1 VGIAEAMSASDA
13 TFEGNRSMSNFDRN
27 APVWGAGRA
36 QQTSAVE
43 MDQGLRSFMLGVYN
57 NMSIG
62 LAITGLFAVG
72 ISMLAIAGYT
82 PTGKVAALTPLGT
95 ALYASPLKWL
105 VMLAPLAFI
114 LFFSFRAEQMSS
126 SSARAM
132 FFAFAAVMGVSLSS
146 IFVVFTGE
154 SIAKVFFIT
163 AATFGGISLYGYT
176 TKKSLSGMGSFL
188 IMGLIGLIIASV
200 VNLFLASSALSF
212 AISVIGVLVFAGLT
226 AWDTQRLKE
235 MYLYSDLDAESAAKL
250 SVNGALSLY
259 LNFVNMFQML
269 LSLFGNRE

>member
-1 VGIAEAMSASDA
+1 
-13 TFEGNRSMSNFDRN
+13 MSNFDRN

-57 NMSIG
+57 NMTIG
-62 LAITGLFAVG
+62 LAITGLAAIG
-72 ISMLAIAGYT
+72 ISMLAIAGYA
-82 PTGKVAALTPLGT
+82 PSGKAILSPFGVTLFT
-95 ALYASPLKWL
+95 SPLKWV

-114 LFFSFRAEQMSS
+114 MLFSFKAESMSS
-126 SSARAM
+126 ASARLM
-132 FFAFAAVMGVSLSS
+132 FFAFAAVMGVSMAS

-154 SIAKVFFIT
+154 SITKVFFIT
-163 AATFGGISLYGYT
+163 AAAFGGLSLYGYT

-188 IMGLIGLIIASV
+188 IMGLIGLVIASV
-200 VNLFLASSALSF
+200 VNIFLASSALSF

-226 AWDTQRLKE
+226 AWDTQRLKD
-235 MYLYSDLDAESAAKL
+235 MYLHSDMDAESAAKL

-259 LNFVNMFQML
+259 LNFINMFQML
-269 LSLFGNRE
+269 LSLFGDRR

>member
-1 VGIAEAMSASDA
+1 
-13 TFEGNRSMSNFDRN
+13 MSNFDRN
-27 APVWGAGRA
+27 APVWGAARA

-62 LAITGLFAVG
+62 LAITGLAAIG
-72 ISMLAIAGYT
+72 ISMLAIAGVSD
-82 PTGKVAALTPLGT
+82 TGKVTALTSFGQ
-95 ALYASPLKWL
+95 ALYLSPLKWV

-114 LFFSFRAEQMSS
+114 FLFSFKAESMSS
-126 SSARAM
+126 SAARAM

-154 SIAKVFFIT
+154 SITKVFFIT
-163 AATFGGISLYGYT
+163 AATFGGISLYAYT

-188 IMGLIGLIIASV
+188 IMGLIGLVVASL

-259 LNFVNMFQML
+259 LDFVNMFQLL
-269 LSLFGNRE
+269 LSLFGNRNN

>member
-1 VGIAEAMSASDA
+1 
-13 TFEGNRSMSNFDRN
+13 MSNFDRN

-62 LAITGLFAVG
+62 LAITGLAAIG
-72 ISMLAIAGYT
+72 ISMLAIAGVS
-82 PTGKVAALTPLGT
+82 PTGKVTALTPLGQ
-95 ALYASPLKWL
+95 ALYLSPLKWV

-114 LFFSFRAEQMSS
+114 LFFSFKAESMSS

-146 IFVVFTGE
+146 IFVVYTGE
-154 SIAKVFFIT
+154 SITKVFFIT
-163 AATFGGISLYGYT
+163 AATFGALSLYGYT
-176 TKKSLSGMGSFL
+176 TKKSLSAMGSFL

-200 VNLFLASSALSF
+200 VNIFLQSSALSF
-212 AISVIGVLVFAGLT
+212 AVSAIGVLVFAGLT

-235 MYLYSDLDAESAAKL
+235 MYLYSDMNPEEAAKL

-259 LNFVNMFQML
+259 LNFINMFQML
-269 LSLFGNRE
+269 LSLFGSKQE

>member
-1 VGIAEAMSASDA
+1 
-13 TFEGNRSMSNFDRN
+13 MSNFDRN

-62 LAITGLFAVG
+62 LAITGLFAIG
-72 ISMLAIAGYT
+72 ISMFAIAGYT
-82 PTGKVAALTPLGT
+82 PSGKVAGLTPLGV
-95 ALYASPLKWL
+95 ALFASPLKWV

-114 LFFSFRAEQMSS
+114 MFFSFKAESMSA
-126 SSARAM
+126 SSARGM
-132 FFAFAAVMGVSLSS
+132 FFAFAAVMGVSMAS
-146 IFVVFTGE
+146 IFLVFTSE
-154 SIAKVFFIT
+154 SIARVFFIT
-163 AATFGGISLYGYT
+163 AASFAGLSLFGYT
-176 TKKSLSGMGSFL
+176 TKKSLSGIGSFL
-188 IMGLIGLIIASV
+188 IMGLIGLVIASL
-200 VNLFLASSALSF
+200 VNIFLASSALGF

-235 MYLYSDLDAESAAKL
+235 MYLYSDLDPESAAKL

-269 LSLFGNRE
+269 LSLFGNRQE

>member
-1 VGIAEAMSASDA
+1 MSD
-13 TFEGNRSMSNFDRN
+13 FDRN
-27 APVWGAGRA
+27 AQVWGTGRA

-62 LAITGLFAVG
+62 LAITGLMAIG
-72 ISMLAIAGYT
+72 ISMLAIAGYS
-82 PTGKVAALTPLGT
+82 PSGKVTALTPLGQ
-95 ALYASPLKWL
+95 ALYLSPLKWV

-114 LFFSFRAEQMSS
+114 FFFSFKAESMSS
-126 SSARAM
+126 STARAM
-132 FFAFAAVMGVSLSS
+132 FFAFAAVMGISLSS

-163 AATFGGISLYGYT
+163 AASFAGLSLFGYT
-176 TKKSLSGMGSFL
+176 TKKSLSGIGSFL
-188 IMGLIGLIIASV
+188 IMGLIGLVIASV
-200 VNLFLASSALSF
+200 VNIFLASSALSF

-235 MYLYSDLDAESAAKL
+235 MYLYSDLDSESAAKL

-269 LSLFGNRE
+269 LSLFGSRQE

>member
-1 VGIAEAMSASDA
+1 MFEQQSFNRTRGAESAAEFDA
-13 TFEGNRSMSNFDRN
+13 
-27 APVWGAGRA
+27 
-36 QQTSAVE
+36 
-43 MDQGLRSFMLGVYN
+43 GLKRHMLRVYN
-57 NMSIG
+57 YMASG
-62 LAITGLFAVG
+62 VLLTGIVA
-72 ISMLAIAGYT
+72 MLVAST
-82 PTGKVAALTPLGT
+82 P
-95 ALYASPLKWL
+95 ALYQPIFGTPLKWV

-114 LFFSFRAEQMSS
+114 LFFSFKAESMSS
-126 SSARAM
+126 TAARAM
-132 FFAFAAVMGVSLSS
+132 FFAFAAVMGVSMSS

-154 SIAKVFFIT
+154 SITKVFFIT
-163 AATFGGISLYGYT
+163 AAAFGALSLAGYT

-188 IMGLIGLIIASV
+188 IMGLIGLVIASV

-212 AISVIGVLVFAGLT
+212 AISAIGVLVFAGLT

-259 LNFVNMFQML
+259 LNFINMFQML

>member
-1 VGIAEAMSASDA
+1 
-13 TFEGNRSMSNFDRN
+13 MSNFDRN

-62 LAITGLFAVG
+62 LAITGLAAIG
-72 ISMLAIAGYT
+72 ISMLAIAGVS
-82 PTGKVAALTPLGT
+82 PTGKVTALTPLGQ
-95 ALYASPLKWL
+95 ALYLSPLKWV

-114 LFFSFRAEQMSS
+114 LFFSFKAESMSS

-146 IFVVFTGE
+146 IFVVYTGE
-154 SIAKVFFIT
+154 SITKVFFIT
-163 AATFGGISLYGYT
+163 AATFGALSLYGYT
-176 TKKSLSGMGSFL
+176 TKKSLSAMGSFL

-200 VNLFLASSALSF
+200 VNIFLQSSALSF
-212 AISVIGVLVFAGLT
+212 AVSAIGVLVFAGLT
-226 AWDTQRLKE
+226 AWDTQRLKD
-235 MYLYSDLDAESAAKL
+235 MYLYSDMNPEEAAKL

-259 LNFVNMFQML
+259 LNFINMFQML
-269 LSLFGNRE
+269 LSLVGQRNE

>member
-1 VGIAEAMSASDA
+1 
-13 TFEGNRSMSNFDRN
+13 MSNFDRN

-57 NMSIG
+57 NMTIG
-62 LAITGLFAVG
+62 LAITGLAALA
-72 ISMLAIAGYT
+72 ISMLAIAGFT
-82 PTGKVAALTPLGT
+82 ADGKIAGLTAFGQAIYL
-95 ALYASPLKWL
+95 SPLKWV

-114 LFFSFRAEQMSS
+114 MLFSFKAENMSAAA
-126 SSARAM
+126 ARTM
-132 FFAFAAVMGVSLSS
+132 FFVFAAVMGVSMSS
-146 IFVVFTGE
+146 ILVVFTGA
-154 SIAKVFFIT
+154 SVVRVFFIT
-163 AATFGGISLYGYT
+163 AAAFGALSLVGYT

-188 IMGLIGLIIASV
+188 IMGLIGLLIASV

-212 AISVIGVLVFAGLT
+212 GISVLGVLIFAGLT

-235 MYLYSDLDAESAAKL
+235 MYLYSNLDPESAAKL

-259 LNFVNMFQML
+259 LNFINMFQML
-269 LSLFGNRE
+269 ISLLGDRR

>member
-1 VGIAEAMSASDA
+1 
-13 TFEGNRSMSNFDRN
+13 MSNFDRN
-27 APVWGAGRA
+27 APAWGAGRA
-36 QQTSAVE
+36 QQASAVE

-62 LAITGLFAVG
+62 LAITGLVALG
-72 ISMLAIAGYT
+72 ISMLAIAGVS
-82 PTGKVAALTPLGT
+82 PTGKVTALTPLGQ
-95 ALYASPLKWL
+95 ALYLSPLKWV

-114 LFFSFRAEQMSS
+114 LFFSFKAESMSS
-126 SSARAM
+126 STARAM

-146 IFVVFTGE
+146 IFIVFTGE
-154 SIAKVFFIT
+154 SIARVFFIT
-163 AATFGGISLYGYT
+163 AATFGGVSLYGYT
-176 TKKSLSGMGSFL
+176 TKKALSGMGSFL
-188 IMGLIGLIIASV
+188 IMGLIGLVIASV
-200 VNLFLASSALSF
+200 VNIFLASSALQF

-235 MYLYSDLDAESAAKL
+235 MYLYSDMGPEEAAKM

-269 LSLFGNRE
+269 LSLFGNKSE

>member
-1 VGIAEAMSASDA
+1 
-13 TFEGNRSMSNFDRN
+13 MSNFDRN

-62 LAITGLFAVG
+62 LAITGLAAIG
-72 ISMLAIAGYT
+72 ISMLAIAGVS
-82 PTGKVAALTPLGT
+82 PSGKVTALTPLGQ
-95 ALYASPLKWL
+95 ALYLSPLKWV

-114 LFFSFRAEQMSS
+114 MFFSFKAESMSS
-126 SSARAM
+126 STARAM
-132 FFAFAAVMGVSLSS
+132 FFAFAAVMGVSMSS

-154 SIAKVFFIT
+154 SITKVFFIT
-163 AATFGGISLYGYT
+163 AATFGALSLYGYT
-176 TKKSLSGMGSFL
+176 TKKSLSAMGSFL
-188 IMGLIGLIIASV
+188 IMGLIGLVIASL
-200 VNLFLASSALSF
+200 VNLFLQSSALSF
-212 AISVIGVLVFAGLT
+212 AVSAIGVLVFAGLT

-235 MYLYSDLDAESAAKL
+235 MYLYSNLDAESASKL

-259 LNFVNMFQML
+259 LNFINMFQML
-269 LSLFGNRE
+269 LSLFGSRQE

>member
-1 VGIAEAMSASDA
+1 
-13 TFEGNRSMSNFDRN
+13 MSNFDRN

-62 LAITGLFAVG
+62 LAITGLAAIG
-72 ISMLAIAGYT
+72 ISMLAIAGVS
-82 PTGKVAALTPLGT
+82 PTGKVTALTPLGQ
-95 ALYASPLKWL
+95 ALYLSPLKWV

-114 LFFSFRAEQMSS
+114 LFFSFKAESMSS
-126 SSARAM
+126 SAARTM

-146 IFVVFTGE
+146 IFVVYTGE
-154 SIAKVFFIT
+154 SITKVFFIT
-163 AATFGGISLYGYT
+163 AATFGALSLYGYT
-176 TKKSLSGMGSFL
+176 TQRSLSAMGSFL

-200 VNLFLASSALSF
+200 VNIFLASSALSF
-212 AISVIGVLVFAGLT
+212 AISAIGVLVFAGLT

-235 MYLYSDLDAESAAKL
+235 MYLYSDLDPESAAKL

-259 LNFVNMFQML
+259 LNFINMFQML
-269 LSLFGNRE
+269 LSLFGSKQE

>member
-1 VGIAEAMSASDA
+1 
-13 TFEGNRSMSNFDRN
+13 MSNFDRN

-62 LAITGLFAVG
+62 LAITGLVAIG
-72 ISMLAIAGYT
+72 ISMLAVAGVS
-82 PTGKVAALTPLGT
+82 PTGKVTALTPLGT
-95 ALYASPLKWL
+95 ALYASPLKWV

-114 LFFSFRAEQMSS
+114 MFFSFKAESMSS
-126 SSARAM
+126 STARAM
-132 FFAFAAVMGVSLSS
+132 FFAFAAVMGLSMSS
-146 IFVVFTGE
+146 IFLVFTGE
-154 SIAKVFFIT
+154 SIARVFFIT
-163 AATFGGISLYGYT
+163 AAAFGGLSLAGYT

-188 IMGLIGLIIASV
+188 IMGLIGLVIASL
-200 VNLFLASSALSF
+200 VNIFLASSALGF

-235 MYLYSDLDAESAAKL
+235 MYLYSDLDTESAAKL

-269 LSLFGNRE
+269 LSLFGNRSE

>member
-1 VGIAEAMSASDA
+1 
-13 TFEGNRSMSNFDRN
+13 MSNFDRN

-62 LAITGLFAVG
+62 LAITGLAAIG
-72 ISMLAIAGYT
+72 ISTLAIAGYT
-82 PTGKVAALTPLGT
+82 DGGKIAGLTELGK
-95 ALYASPLKWL
+95 ALYLSPLKWV

-114 LFFSFRAEQMSS
+114 LLFSFKAESMSS
-126 SSARAM
+126 ASARTM
-132 FFAFAAVMGVSLSS
+132 FFAFAAVMGVSMSS
-146 IFVVFTGE
+146 IFVVFTGA
-154 SIAKVFFIT
+154 SVTQVFFIT
-163 AATFGGISLYGYT
+163 AAAFGALSLAGYT

-188 IMGLIGLIIASV
+188 IMGLIGLVIASV
-200 VNLFLASSALSF
+200 VNIFLQSSGLSF
-212 AISVIGVLVFAGLT
+212 AISAIGVLVFAGLT

-235 MYLYSDLDAESAAKL
+235 MYLSSDMDAESAAKL

-259 LNFVNMFQML
+259 LNFINMFQML
-269 LSLFGNRE
+269 LQLFGDRR

>member
-1 VGIAEAMSASDA
+1 
-13 TFEGNRSMSNFDRN
+13 MSNFDRN

-62 LAITGLFAVG
+62 LAITGLAAIG
-72 ISMLAIAGYT
+72 ISMLAIAGVS
-82 PTGKVAALTPLGT
+82 PTGKVTALTPLGQ
-95 ALYASPLKWL
+95 ALYLSPLKWV

-114 LFFSFRAEQMSS
+114 LFFSFKAESMSS

-146 IFVVFTGE
+146 IFVVYTGE
-154 SIAKVFFIT
+154 SITKVFFIT
-163 AATFGGISLYGYT
+163 AATFGALSLYGYT
-176 TKKSLSGMGSFL
+176 TKKSLSAMGSFL
-188 IMGLIGLIIASV
+188 IMGLIGLVIASV
-200 VNLFLASSALSF
+200 VNIFLQSSALSF
-212 AISVIGVLVFAGLT
+212 AVSAIGVLVFAGLT
-226 AWDTQRLKE
+226 AWDTQRLKD
-235 MYLYSDLDAESAAKL
+235 MYLYSDMNPEEAAKL

-259 LNFVNMFQML
+259 LNFINMFQML
-269 LSLFGNRE
+269 LSLFGSKQE

>member
-1 VGIAEAMSASDA
+1 
-13 TFEGNRSMSNFDRN
+13 MSNFDRN

-57 NMSIG
+57 NMTIG
-62 LAITGLFAVG
+62 LAITGLAALA

-82 PTGKVAALTPLGT
+82 ADGKIAGLT
-95 ALYASPLKWL
+95 ALGQAIYLSPLKWV

-114 LFFSFRAEQMSS
+114 MFFSFKAENMSAA
-126 SSARAM
+126 SARTM
-132 FFAFAAVMGVSLSS
+132 FFVFAAVMGVSMSS
-146 IFVVFTGE
+146 ILVVFTGA
-154 SIAKVFFIT
+154 SVVRVFFIT
-163 AATFGGISLYGYT
+163 AAAFGALSLVGYT

-212 AISVIGVLVFAGLT
+212 GISVLGVLIFAGLT

-235 MYLYSDLDAESAAKL
+235 MYLYSNLDPESAAKL

-259 LNFVNMFQML
+259 LNFINMFQML
-269 LSLFGNRE
+269 ISLLGDRR

>member
-1 VGIAEAMSASDA
+1 
-13 TFEGNRSMSNFDRN
+13 MSNFDRN

-62 LAITGLFAVG
+62 LAITGLFAIG
-72 ISMLAIAGYT
+72 ISMFAIAGYT
-82 PTGKVAALTPLGT
+82 PTGKVAGLTPLGV
-95 ALYASPLKWL
+95 ALFASPLKWV

-114 LFFSFRAEQMSS
+114 FFFSFKAESMSS
-126 SSARAM
+126 SAARSM
-132 FFAFAAVMGVSLSS
+132 FFAFAAVMGVSMAS
-146 IFVVFTGE
+146 IFLVYTSE
-154 SIAKVFFIT
+154 SIGRVFFIT
-163 AATFGGISLYGYT
+163 AAAFGGLSLFGYT

-188 IMGLIGLIIASV
+188 IMGLIGLVIASL
-200 VNLFLASSALSF
+200 VNIFLASSALGF

-269 LSLFGNRE
+269 LSLFGNRQE

>member
-1 VGIAEAMSASDA
+1 
-13 TFEGNRSMSNFDRN
+13 MSNFDRN
-27 APVWGAGRA
+27 APAWGAGRA

-62 LAITGLFAVG
+62 LAITGLAAIG
-72 ISMLAIAGYT
+72 ISMLAIAGYAS
-82 PTGKVAALTPLGT
+82 TGKAILSPFGVTLFT
-95 ALYASPLKWL
+95 SPLKWV

-114 LFFSFRAEQMSS
+114 LFFSFKAESMSS
-126 SSARAM
+126 SAARTM
-132 FFAFAAVMGVSLSS
+132 FFAFAAVMGVSMAS

-154 SIAKVFFIT
+154 SITKVFFIT
-163 AATFGGISLYGYT
+163 AAAFGGLSLYGYT

-188 IMGLIGLIIASV
+188 IMGLIGLVIASV
-200 VNLFLASSALSF
+200 VNIFLASSALSF

-226 AWDTQRLKE
+226 AWDTQRLKD
-235 MYLYSDLDAESAAKL
+235 MYLSSDMDAESAAKL

-259 LNFVNMFQML
+259 LNFINMFQML
-269 LSLFGNRE
+269 LSLFGDRR

>member
-1 VGIAEAMSASDA
+1 
-13 TFEGNRSMSNFDRN
+13 MSNFDRN

-62 LAITGLFAVG
+62 LAITGLAAIG
-72 ISMLAIAGYT
+72 ISMLAIAGVS
-82 PTGKVAALTPLGT
+82 PTGKVTALTPLGQ
-95 ALYASPLKWL
+95 ALYLSPLKWV

-114 LFFSFRAEQMSS
+114 LFFSFKAESMSS

-146 IFVVFTGE
+146 IFVVYTGE
-154 SIAKVFFIT
+154 SITKVFFIT
-163 AATFGGISLYGYT
+163 AATFGALSLYGYT
-176 TKKSLSGMGSFL
+176 TKKSLSAMGSFL
-188 IMGLIGLIIASV
+188 IMGLIGLVIASV
-200 VNLFLASSALSF
+200 VNIFLQPSALSF
-212 AISVIGVLVFAGLT
+212 AVSAIGVLVFAGLT

-235 MYLYSDLDAESAAKL
+235 MYLYSDMNPEEAAKL

-259 LNFVNMFQML
+259 LNFINMFQML
-269 LSLFGNRE
+269 LSLFGSKQE